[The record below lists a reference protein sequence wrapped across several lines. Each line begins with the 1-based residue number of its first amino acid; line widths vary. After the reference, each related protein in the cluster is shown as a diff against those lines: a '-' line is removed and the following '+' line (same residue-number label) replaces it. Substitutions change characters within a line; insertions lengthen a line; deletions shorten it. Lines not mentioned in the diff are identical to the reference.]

1 MSSKKSNRS
10 NAGSAGVI
18 GKTVER
24 RTVMSDSV
32 PAPPDARVL
41 AAEEAAA
48 FHRALREQTPR
59 VYWTP
64 VILAVNVAVYAA
76 MALFGHVNVM
86 SPTAESL
93 LRWGA
98 NFGPKT
104 VNGEWWRLFS
114 SMFLH
119 VGIVHLLFNM
129 WVLAQAGPLVERLF
143 GNTAFLI
150 LYVLSGLAGSLAS
163 LARSSLVVSVG
174 ASGAIFGVYGALLG
188 FLALR
193 RHALPVQVTKGLGG
207 SAVFFVGFNLVYGIT
222 QKGIDLAAHAGGL
235 VAGFLCGLVLSWLLA
250 SEGRGTR
257 ATLIGLFGACAF
269 GLVLI
274 CALALKGS
282 VADVP
287 AAIERFTTIES
298 RAIDEFNATTD
309 RYRGGELPGTEAA
322 RIIEKDVLP
331 PWRAERERLSALRH
345 VPAAQK
351 RLVTLMLRYM
361 KLREESWE
369 LFAEGARQEDAGK
382 IRQGNAKNAEAE
394 KVVQEI
400 RKQ

>member
-1 MSSKKSNRS
+1 
-10 NAGSAGVI
+10 
-18 GKTVER
+18 
-24 RTVMSDSV
+24 MSDTAAPV
-32 PAPPDARVL
+32 PSDAPAL

-48 FHRALREQTPR
+48 FYRALHEQTPR

-64 VILAVNVAVYAA
+64 AILAANVAVFAA
-76 MALFGHVNVM
+76 MVFFGHVNVM
-86 SPTAESL
+86 SPAPESL

-98 NFGPKT
+98 NFGPRT

-119 VGIVHLLFNM
+119 VGIVHLLLNM
-129 WVLAQAGPLVERLF
+129 LVLAQAGPLVERLF

-163 LARSSLVVSVG
+163 LARSSPVVSAG

-193 RHALPVQVTKGLGG
+193 RHALPVQLTRGLAG
-207 SAVFFVGFNLVYGIT
+207 SAVFFVGYNVFYGIT
-222 QKGIDLAAHAGGL
+222 QKGIDLAAHGGGF
-235 VAGFLCGLVLSWLLA
+235 VAGFLCGLSLSWLLTAGGRA
-250 SEGRGTR
+250 SR
-257 ATLIGLFGACAF
+257 AARIGLVAACGL
-269 GLVLI
+269 GLVLAA
-274 CALALKGS
+274 ALALKGS
-282 VADVP
+282 VADVE
-287 AAIERFTTIES
+287 AAIRRFTPVES
-298 RAIDEFNATTD
+298 RAIDDFNAMID
-309 RYRGGELPGTEAA
+309 RYKGGKITGAEAA
-322 RIIEKDVLP
+322 TIIDKDVLP
-331 PWRAERERLSALRH
+331 PWRASRERLGALRH

-351 RLVTLMLRYM
+351 KLVSLMLRYM

-400 RKQ
+400 RRE